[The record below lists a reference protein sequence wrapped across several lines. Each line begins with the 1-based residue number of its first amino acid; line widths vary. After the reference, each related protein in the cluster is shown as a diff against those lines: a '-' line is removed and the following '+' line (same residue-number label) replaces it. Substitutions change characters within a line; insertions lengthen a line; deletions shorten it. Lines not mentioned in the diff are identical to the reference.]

1 MGNSFPGR
9 QICTVG
15 LERCCRVM
23 HHLGEVGSLTDD
35 RMNKR
40 SESRCSSITGT
51 ADVWLLHLLL
61 PAQAPLP
68 ASARLINSPCE
79 LLRRRPRGGG
89 GTWRIPQHGPSL
101 PLLLP
106 LPPSPASTSP
116 SHSAPSYPHTRL
128 CTPVGWRRGWRG
140 GEGLEGGDAHNR
152 VNVVSAEAAHGAVR
166 RPPSPLA

>member
-1 MGNSFPGR
+1 MGNSFAGR

-23 HHLGEVGSLTDD
+23 HHVGEVGSLTDD

-79 LLRRRPRGGG
+79 LLRRRRRGGG

-101 PLLLP
+101 P
-106 LPPSPASTSP
+106 PSPASSSSITCIHFSLTLSAILSP
-116 SHSAPSYPHTRL
+116 HSPLYT
-128 CTPVGWRRGWRG
+128 GWVE
-140 GEGLEGGDAHNR
+140 EGLEGWR
-152 VNVVSAEAAHGAVR
+152 VGTPTIE
-166 RPPSPLA
+166 